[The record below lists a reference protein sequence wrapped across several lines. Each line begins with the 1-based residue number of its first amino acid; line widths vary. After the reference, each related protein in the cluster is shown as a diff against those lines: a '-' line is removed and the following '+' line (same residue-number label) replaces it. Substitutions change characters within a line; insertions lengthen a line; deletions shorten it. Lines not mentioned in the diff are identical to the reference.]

1 LELAGDE
8 RIQEYPPRALRQY
21 TTHVEG
27 HGVFTVRASAELNQT
42 GDNDRA
48 WKMFTKIADDSNY
61 WTPTGGT
68 TTYGYSSSDGY
79 TTAYHETAGVKGHWV
94 QLQLPYKIKL
104 HSVKIAAGISTRQ
117 AKDATVFGSNDGG
130 NTWTSVGGWTDN
142 NVGDFTL
149 VTFSMNNVG
158 YYSLYRLVITRNG
171 GNDAI
176 TLSELQFFGTPGPT
190 TLDKGSLTLG
200 RSLDVPRVSRYD
212 VDTETPRPEK
222 LVLDYDTTIHPF
234 HGQIAS
240 DRSGRGNDAFTQN
253 QAVYSA
259 ADKAY
264 KFDGSGDVLYCN
276 IPTGN
281 SWGGSGTG
289 LPTGDAIY
297 TISCWVKTAPTQ
309 TVTHPIILYFG
320 SSWTTSQLAGLYLH
334 DGNKLAHD
342 IGSTGVYTTNQV
354 ITAEQWHHVV
364 VVKRGT
370 GNIGAN
376 TTYQGLFVDG
386 VEITQLTMNGSART
400 QALGAIDHLSIGG
413 SFNGSMGSFSEVLNG
428 CISKPQIWNVA
439 LEPSEVQKLYRL
451 GRTGRSMILADTS
464 LQIGAGNHSSN
475 HSGPTATLD
484 VHGSAHV
491 SGGFHSMT
499 GNFHRML
506 GFARGGGHVDHH
518 RTDNCLAAMAGATVV
533 NTGHVYISFVL
544 RKSPNWM
551 PFFVEVYHC
560 GVNTNSGSL
569 FERRSWAHGRIFGTS
584 VDHFNHGDGVS
595 MSATDLGGDLVRF
608 RIFVNREG
616 RSYGVTMV
624 KMSYYYGIKGRMD

>member
-1 LELAGDE
+1 
-8 RIQEYPPRALRQY
+8 
-21 TTHVEG
+21 
-27 HGVFTVRASAELNQT
+27 
-42 GDNDRA
+42 
-48 WKMFTKIADDSNY
+48 
-61 WTPTGGT
+61 
-68 TTYGYSSSDGY
+68 
-79 TTAYHETAGVKGHWV
+79 
-94 QLQLPYKIKL
+94 
-104 HSVKIAAGISTRQ
+104 
-117 AKDATVFGSNDGG
+117 
-130 NTWTSVGGWTDN
+130 
-142 NVGDFTL
+142 
-149 VTFSMNNVG
+149 
-158 YYSLYRLVITRNG
+158 
-171 GNDAI
+171 
-176 TLSELQFFGTPGPT
+176 
-190 TLDKGSLTLG
+190 
-200 RSLDVPRVSRYD
+200 
-212 VDTETPRPEK
+212 
-222 LVLDYDTTIHPF
+222 
-234 HGQIAS
+234 
-240 DRSGRGNDAFTQN
+240 
-253 QAVYSA
+253 
-259 ADKAY
+259 
-264 KFDGSGDVLYCN
+264 
-276 IPTGN
+276 
-281 SWGGSGTG
+281 
-289 LPTGDAIY
+289 
-297 TISCWVKTAPTQ
+297 
-309 TVTHPIILYFG
+309 
-320 SSWTTSQLAGLYLH
+320 LH

>member
-1 LELAGDE
+1 MDGNTASNQDEWATSYNRDDGTSGTIYDIGSGDSANSYNTARRNRQLGGVYGE
-8 RIQEYPPRALRQY
+8 WIVFKSPYPIKVQSIDITADHTWPAESARRY
-21 TTHVEG
+21 TV
-27 HGVFTVRASAELNQT
+27 L
-42 GDNDRA
+42 
-48 WKMFTKIADDSNY
+48 
-61 WTPTGGT
+61 
-68 TTYGYSSSDGY
+68 
-79 TTAYHETAGVKGHWV
+79 
-94 QLQLPYKIKL
+94 
-104 HSVKIAAGISTRQ
+104 
-117 AKDATVFGSNDGG
+117 GSNDG
-130 NTWTSVGGWTDN
+130 NTWEIIRHVQSGDGNGTTLAASTSPTAG
-142 NVGDFTL
+142 L
-149 VTFSMNNVG
+149 VQNGLVNSTK
-158 YYSLYRLVITRNG
+158 YYTHTGIVVTQISNYQHYFRIPR
-171 GNDAI
+171 I
-176 TLSELQFFGTPGPT
+176 RIFGTPGPT

>member
-1 LELAGDE
+1 
-8 RIQEYPPRALRQY
+8 
-21 TTHVEG
+21 
-27 HGVFTVRASAELNQT
+27 
-42 GDNDRA
+42 
-48 WKMFTKIADDSNY
+48 
-61 WTPTGGT
+61 
-68 TTYGYSSSDGY
+68 
-79 TTAYHETAGVKGHWV
+79 
-94 QLQLPYKIKL
+94 
-104 HSVKIAAGISTRQ
+104 
-117 AKDATVFGSNDGG
+117 
-130 NTWTSVGGWTDN
+130 
-142 NVGDFTL
+142 
-149 VTFSMNNVG
+149 
-158 YYSLYRLVITRNG
+158 
-171 GNDAI
+171 
-176 TLSELQFFGTPGPT
+176 
-190 TLDKGSLTLG
+190 
-200 RSLDVPRVSRYD
+200 

>member
-8 RIQEYPPRALRQY
+8 RIQEYPPRALTGYQ
-21 TTHVEG
+21 TLVEG
-27 HGVFTVRASAELNQT
+27 HGVFCVSQSSLRSGHQGWYAFEKTNTGSFKYASDVGG
-42 GDNDRA
+42 GDT
-48 WKMFTKIADDSNY
+48 F
-61 WTPTGGT
+61 GGT
-68 TTYGYSSSDGY
+68 DTAYNGSNRLSSSTPLG
-79 TTAYHETAGVKGHWV
+79 AWLKIE
-94 QLQLPYKIKL
+94 LPYKIRL
-104 HSVKIAAGISTRQ
+104 QHTSIAASGSTEQAEDFGIY
-117 AKDATVFGSNDGG
+117 GSNDDD
-130 NTWTSVGGWTDN
+130 TWDKLFQKTGATANSNFVDYVINSVSCYKY
-142 NVGDFTL
+142 FAIL
-149 VTFSMNNVG
+149 VT
-158 YYSLYRLVITRNG
+158 RLISSTTIL
-171 GNDAI
+171 AI
-176 TLSELQFFGTPGPT
+176 DEWRLFGTPGPT

-200 RSLDVPRVSRYD
+200 RSLDVPRISRYD

-234 HGQIAS
+234 HSQIAS
-240 DRSGRGNDAFTQN
+240 DRSGRGNDAFAQN

-281 SWGGSGTG
+281 SWGPNGTG

-297 TISCWVKTAPTQ
+297 TVSCWVKTATTQ
-309 TVTHPIILYFG
+309 TVTHPCILYFG
-320 SSWTTSQLAGLYLH
+320 SSWNTSELAGIYLR
-334 DGNKLAHD
+334 DGNKVAHD
-342 IGSTGVYTTNQV
+342 IGSTNVYTTNPTL
-354 ITAEQWHHVV
+354 IAGKWHHIV

-370 GNIGAN
+370 GDIGAN
-376 TTYQGLFVDG
+376 TTYQGIFVDG
-386 VEITQLTMNGSART
+386 VEITQLTINGSPRT
-400 QALGAIDHLSIGG
+400 QSLGAIDHLSIGA
-413 SFNGSMGSFSEVLNG
+413 SFYGSMGSFSESLNG

-464 LQIGAGNHSSN
+464 LQIGAGNHSSIF
-475 HSGPTATLD
+475 SGPTATLD

-506 GFARGGGHVDHH
+506 GFARGGAHVDHH

-533 NTGHVYISFVL
+533 NTGHAYVSFVL

-560 GVNTNSGSL
+560 GVNTNSSSL
-569 FERRSWAHGRIFGTS
+569 FERRAWVHGRIYGTA
-584 VDHFNHGDGVS
+584 VDHYNQGDGVS
-595 MSATDLGGDLVRF
+595 MSASDLGGDLVRF